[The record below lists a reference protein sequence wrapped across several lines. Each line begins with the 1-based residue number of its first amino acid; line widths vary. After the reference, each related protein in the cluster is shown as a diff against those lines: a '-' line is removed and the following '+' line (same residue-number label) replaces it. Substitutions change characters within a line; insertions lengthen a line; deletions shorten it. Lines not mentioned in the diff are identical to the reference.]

1 MERIRVEVERELG
14 AMGDGGAG
22 AGVMPRVVEV
32 WSDVVGSTVARNAW
46 PARISRDGT
55 LHVATDSA
63 AWAFELQH
71 LEREIAGRLAATVGD
86 GAPLQLKFA
95 VGQLPELGP
104 ASEERTTP
112 APSPEQR
119 ELAAALT
126 ASIDDDELRALVAT
140 AVAQSLARAAS
151 DRPF

>member
-95 VGQLPELGP
+95 VGQPGVGGADD
-104 ASEERTTP
+104 ASP
-112 APSPEQR
+112 VSGA
-119 ELAAALT
+119 
-126 ASIDDDELRALVAT
+126 
-140 AVAQSLARAAS
+140 ARARRCAHCFDRRRRVARARCDGGCAEPRAS
-151 DRPF
+151 GFRPAVLIHFR